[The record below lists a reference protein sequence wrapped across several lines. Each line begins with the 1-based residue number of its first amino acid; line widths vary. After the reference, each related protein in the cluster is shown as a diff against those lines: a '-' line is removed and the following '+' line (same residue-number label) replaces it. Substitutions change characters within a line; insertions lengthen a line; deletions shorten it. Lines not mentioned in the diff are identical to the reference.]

1 MNEEGVSIKV
11 WVQGKFEDAIEQ
23 AAKGLEQ
30 GVSSYDHGELM
41 GAVRAYHNV
50 LVRLGPANTQ
60 KTECNAS
67 PIGWKAE
74 YNVFNAWIDKI
85 CMHSPLTLGDA
96 IDIYNFCDSN
106 DLLKQQDIVENI
118 ITLGLRGH
126 CRYDITNLLKLEAL
140 KGGKWIHKGIWRR
153 KKHNE

>member
-23 AAKGLEQ
+23 AAKALEQ

-41 GAVRAYHNV
+41 GTVRAYHNV
-50 LVRLGPANTQ
+50 LVRLGPANTR
-60 KTECNAS
+60 KTEYNAS

-85 CMHSPLTLGDA
+85 CTHSPLTLGDA
-96 IDIYNFCDSN
+96 IEIYNFCDRN
-106 DLLKQQDIVENI
+106 DLLKRYNIVGKI
-118 ITLGLRGH
+118 IELGLQGH
-126 CRYDITNLLKLEAL
+126 TRSDITNLLKLEAL
-140 KGGKWIHKGIWRR
+140 NETRWSKLRSGR
-153 KKHNE
+153 KK